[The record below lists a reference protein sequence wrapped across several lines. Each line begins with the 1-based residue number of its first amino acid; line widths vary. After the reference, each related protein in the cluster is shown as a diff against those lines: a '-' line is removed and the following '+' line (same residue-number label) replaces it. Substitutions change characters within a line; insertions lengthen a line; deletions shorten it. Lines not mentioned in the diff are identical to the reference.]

1 MYLIFFRK
9 RYDKCVQAHTVFIG
23 CKMLAPCTNA
33 GWTQDARRVDP
44 RRTQSGH
51 TQDTPRVDA
60 GAVDEGR
67 MQTQW
72 QVISWSTVLMP
83 LKGLIT
89 RSYALAGIFK
99 GKRVMQFLIKNGYN
113 NKLTTLLQPS
123 CQG

>member
-1 MYLIFFRK
+1 MRPSTHSFY
-9 RYDKCVQAHTVFIG
+9 
-23 CKMLAPCTNA
+23 
-33 GWTQDARRVDP
+33 WTHDASTLDTCRVDTGC
-44 RRTQSGH
+44 TQSGH

-60 GAVDEGR
+60 CAVDEGR

-99 GKRVMQFLIKNGYN
+99 GKRMMQFLTKKWI
-113 NKLTTLLQPS
+113 
-123 CQG
+123 

>member
-1 MYLIFFRK
+1 MYLIFFENGTTSASK
-9 RYDKCVQAHTVFIG
+9 HTVFIG
-23 CKMLAPCTNA
+23 RKMLAPWTHA
-33 GWTQDARRVDP
+33 GWTQDAHRVDP

-99 GKRVMQFLIKNGYN
+99 GKRVMQFLIK
-113 NKLTTLLQPS
+113 KWI
-123 CQG
+123 

>member
-23 CKMLAPCTNA
+23 CKMLAPWTNA

-89 RSYALAGIFK
+89 RSYALAGI
-99 GKRVMQFLIKNGYN
+99 R
-113 NKLTTLLQPS
+113 
-123 CQG
+123 

>member
-1 MYLIFFRK
+1 MKICISFFSENGTTSESK
-9 RYDKCVQAHTVFIG
+9 HTVFIG
-23 CKMLAPCTNA
+23 RKMLAPWTHA
-33 GWTQDARRVDP
+33 GWTQDTRRVDP

-51 TQDTPRVDA
+51 TQDTPTVDA

-99 GKRVMQFLIKNGYN
+99 GKRVMQFLTKKWI
-113 NKLTTLLQPS
+113 
-123 CQG
+123 

>member
-1 MYLIFFRK
+1 
-9 RYDKCVQAHTVFIG
+9 
-23 CKMLAPCTNA
+23 MLAPWTHA
-33 GWTQDARRVDP
+33 VWTQDARRVDP
-44 RRTQSGH
+44 RHTQSGH

-89 RSYALAGIFK
+89 RSYTLAGIFK

-113 NKLTTLLQPS
+113 NKLTTSCSPLVKAKEVHTTFNPSASKPIPGLLNFL
-123 CQG
+123 